1 MGVTAGCSRPHA
13 ATHTA
18 GVLRYPL
25 AGDPTTWDP
34 ALANGDVPC
43 ELLQNIYA
51 GLVRLDSA
59 NRVALAAAER
69 WDVSGDGTLYTFH
82 LRRNVTFHAPYARPV
97 TAADVKYSLERALR
111 PETRS
116 PTSRSYLGV

>member
-1 MGVTAGCSRPHA
+1 MRRLVLLLCVSLAAAAPTGCSRPHA

-34 ALANGDVPC
+34 AHANGDVPC

-51 GLVRLDSA
+51 GLVRLDST
-59 NRVALAAAER
+59 NRVAPAVAHDRHRVHAEE
-69 WDVSGDGTLYTFH
+69 
-82 LRRNVTFHAPYARPV
+82 
-97 TAADVKYSLERALR
+97 ER
-111 PETRS
+111 
-116 PTSRSYLGV
+116 